1 MNSSNVLFYS
11 SSKVKI
17 YQASPKE
24 LKKVIGRRTIS
35 DIINFENG
43 EVMLEAGSKINEDNI
58 DILKE
63 MKVKEVNVIDF
74 PNGKDNSII
83 LVSGDFNFSIF

>member
-1 MNSSNVLFYS
+1 
-11 SSKVKI
+11 
-17 YQASPKE
+17 
-24 LKKVIGRRTIS
+24 
-35 DIINFENG
+35 
-43 EVMLEAGSKINEDNI
+43 MLEAGSKINEDNI

-83 LVSGDFNFSIF
+83 INCLEKTV